1 MVTYAEG
8 SPPNGLS
15 TVTAG
20 FRLGGLLLQPRR
32 LEDATAWIV
41 EQALAE
47 IACVV
52 VTSHISH
59 LMYAAQDAAFRDAV
73 ERSELNIADG
83 WPLVAASRLLR
94 PALPARVIGI
104 DLVEAV
110 LAAGPRL
117 RLAILGGPPGSAE
130 AVAERERHRH
140 DIVAIEALPTGVWE
154 ADEELQSTFVRLA
167 AARPNLVLVGL
178 GVPKQELL
186 ADRLRPYVAGP
197 VLCCGATIPVLAG
210 AVRRA
215 PAPVRRFGVEWAY
228 RIGQSP
234 VRMAPRY
241 VRTGSWFFWTL
252 AREMTLRLGRSRT
265 RLPEQ

>member
-1 MVTYAEG
+1 MLDKREMYGFLAPIERFKRGNATEKVERALRQAVV
-8 SPPNGLS
+8 GLDFDPGEFIDKAAVCS
-15 TVTAG
+15 
-20 FRLGGLLLQPRR
+20 RLGVSRFPVSEALGR
-32 LEDATAWIV
+32 LAT
-41 EQALAE
+41 
-47 IACVV
+47 
-52 VTSHISH
+52 
-59 LMYAAQDAAFRDAV
+59 
-73 ERSELNIADG
+73 DG
-83 WPLVAASRLLR
+83 
-94 PALPARVIGI
+94 
-104 DLVEAV
+104 LVEI
-110 LAAGPRL
+110 LPQRGTRAAR
-117 RLAILGGPPGSAE
+117 
-130 AVAERERHRH
+130 
-140 DIVAIEALPTGVWE
+140 
-154 ADEELQSTFVRLA
+154 VRLA